1 MDSKWTRNN
10 QRGKKLVHAN
20 AVIPTL
26 LYIAGM
32 KISEELMLESHK
44 GRLAHAL
51 SIGFLASLLNGCLSL
66 ALIPCLYTSP
76 VYAQGRGVNPDTQAE
91 LSHRSQEIQRVIERS
106 NSYFQSA
113 EVNFKDGNFDKA
125 RREYDK
131 AVDIVLEAGI
141 DVRSD
146 ARLQQHYQ
154 NLVEQIFQRQM
165 TLMVVV
171 PGTPAADV
179 AQNGAEPQEAATRN
193 KAKDKDASDRGF
205 GQQTYTPSPLD
216 DLTKLSLTEE
226 ETKGATEDQV
236 QTAVTA
242 AKLDFNFRPNVL
254 VQSFINYYTGRG
266 RATMEQGLRRSGRFM
281 DMARRIFKEEGVPQD
296 IVWLGQVESA
306 WSPVARS
313 WAACVGLWQ
322 FFPPTGARYGLR
334 QDFYVDER
342 SSFEKATRA
351 SARYLKWLAN
361 RYDGNWELAMAAY
374 NSGEGR
380 VDSAIARSGYADFW
394 EIYSR
399 GLVPQETRNYVPNIL
414 AVILISKSPEKY
426 GFSIKPEPPL
436 KYDYV
441 KVNNMVDLR
450 LVSDATDTPYEMLLA
465 LNPELKRGVTPP
477 GLDHLLRVPPGKG
490 RALQT
495 ALQRVPPEKRSSWR
509 MLTAQ
514 TNDSFETIS
523 RKTGVSASTIQQ
535 VNGGSIK
542 PGQKVVIPL
551 NSGVRNV
558 VLANA
563 KGPAAMAPTTAG
575 GSVKMVTYRV
585 KRGETLG
592 DVAGRYNIS
601 VRDIATLNRL
611 SASAKLRAGQVIKV
625 PIRSRR

>member
-1 MDSKWTRNN
+1 
-10 QRGKKLVHAN
+10 
-20 AVIPTL
+20 
-26 LYIAGM
+26 
-32 KISEELMLESHK
+32 MLESHSK
-44 GRLAHAL
+44 RLAPGL
-51 SIGFLASLLNGCLSL
+51 CFGLPASLLTACLSL
-66 ALIPCLYTSP
+66 ALITCLNSSSTFAQTRGAVSNIADTP
-76 VYAQGRGVNPDTQAE
+76 VG
-91 LSHRSQEIQRVIERS
+91 LSHRNQEIQRVIERS

-113 EVNFKDGNFDKA
+113 EADFKDGNFDKA

-154 NLVEQIFQRQM
+154 NLVEHIFQRQM
-165 TLMVVV
+165 TLMVVG
-171 PGTPAADV
+171 PAPTPSDLAQNNEFSQQEPAAASK
-179 AQNGAEPQEAATRN
+179 AQ
-193 KAKDKDASDRGF
+193 DKQAVDRGF

-226 ETKGATEDQV
+226 ETKDATEDQV

-242 AKLDFNFRPNVL
+242 ARLDFNFRPNAL
-254 VQSFINYYTGRG
+254 VQSFINYYLGRG

-281 DMARRIFKEEGVPQD
+281 EMARKTFKEEGVPQD
-296 IVWLGQVESA
+296 IAWLCQVESA

-313 WAACVGLWQ
+313 WAAAVGLWQ
-322 FFPPTGARYGLR
+322 FIPGTGARYGLR
-334 QDFYVDER
+334 QDYYVDER

-399 GLVPQETRNYVPNIL
+399 GLIPQETRNYVPNIL
-414 AVILISKSPEKY
+414 ATIIIAKNPEKY
-426 GFSIKPEPPL
+426 GFSIKSEPPL

-450 LVSDATDTPYEMLLA
+450 LVADATDTPYEMALA

-477 GLDHLLRVPPGKG
+477 GVEHLLRVPPGKG
-490 RALQT
+490 RVLQNALLRIP
-495 ALQRVPPEKRSSWR
+495 AEKRASWR

-514 TNDSFETIS
+514 TSDTAETIS
-523 RKTGVSASTIQQ
+523 RKTGVSAAAIEQ
-535 VNGGSIK
+535 VNGGVIK
-542 PGQKVVIPL
+542 AGQKVIIPMG
-551 NSGVRNV
+551 SGVRNV
-558 VLANA
+558 VFTNS
-563 KGPAAMAPTTAG
+563 KGASAAAG
-575 GSVKMVTYRV
+575 GAAKVITYRV
-585 KRGETLG
+585 KRGESLG
-592 DVAGRYNIS
+592 DIAGRYNTS

-625 PIRSRR
+625 PVRAGR

>member
-1 MDSKWTRNN
+1 
-10 QRGKKLVHAN
+10 
-20 AVIPTL
+20 
-26 LYIAGM
+26 
-32 KISEELMLESHK
+32 MLESHSK
-44 GRLAHAL
+44 RLAPGL
-51 SIGFLASLLNGCLSL
+51 RLISPGFPASLLTVCLSL
-66 ALIPCLYTSP
+66 ALITCLNNSS
-76 VYAQGRGVNPDTQAE
+76 VFAQTRGVVSNNTDTSIE
-91 LSHRSQEIQRVIERS
+91 LSHRTQEIQRVIERS

-154 NLVEQIFQRQM
+154 NLVEHIFQRQM
-165 TLMVVV
+165 TLMVAA
-171 PGTPAADV
+171 PMPAPTDV
-179 AQNGAEPQEAATRN
+179 AQTNGAPQEPASSQKTQE
-193 KAKDKDASDRGF
+193 KQTSDRGF
-205 GQQTYTPSPLD
+205 GQQTFTPSPLD
-216 DLTKLSLTEE
+216 DLTKLNLTEE

-236 QTAVTA
+236 QTAVAA
-242 AKLDFNFRPNVL
+242 AKLDFNFRPNAL
-254 VQSFINYYTGRG
+254 VQSFINYYMGRG

-281 DMARRIFKEEGVPQD
+281 EMARKIFKEEGVPQD

-334 QDFYVDER
+334 QDYYVDER

-399 GLVPQETRNYVPNIL
+399 GLIPQETRNYVPNIL
-414 AVILISKSPEKY
+414 ATIIIAKNPEKY
-426 GFSIKPEPPL
+426 GFSVKPEPPL

-450 LVSDATDTPYEMLLA
+450 LVSDATDTPYDMLLA

-477 GLDHLLRVPPGKG
+477 GVEHLLRVPPGKG
-490 RALQT
+490 RVLQT
-495 ALQRVPPEKRSSWR
+495 ALMRIPAEKRASWR

-514 TNDSFETIS
+514 TSDSFETIS
-523 RKTGVSASTIQQ
+523 RKTGVSAAAIEQ
-535 VNGGSIK
+535 VNGGVIK
-542 PGQKVVIPL
+542 GGQKVIIPAG
-551 NSGVRNV
+551 NGVRNV
-558 VLANA
+558 VLTNA
-563 KGPAAMAPTTAG
+563 KGS
-575 GSVKMVTYRV
+575 GSVAAASAGTGGRTKMITYKV
-585 KRGETLG
+585 KSGESLG
-592 DVAGRYNIS
+592 DIAGRYNTS

-611 SASAKLRAGQVIKV
+611 SSSAKLRAGQVIKV
-625 PIRSRR
+625 PVRTGR

>member
-1 MDSKWTRNN
+1 
-10 QRGKKLVHAN
+10 
-20 AVIPTL
+20 
-26 LYIAGM
+26 
-32 KISEELMLESHK
+32 MLESQK

-51 SIGFLASLLNGCLSL
+51 SIGFSASLLNGCLSL

-91 LSHRSQEIQRVIERS
+91 QSHRSQEIQRVIERS

-113 EVNFKDGNFDKA
+113 EVNFKDGNFDRA
-125 RREYDK
+125 RREYDR

-146 ARLQQHYQ
+146 SRLHQHYQ
-154 NLVEQIFQRQM
+154 NLIERIFQRQM
-165 TLMVVV
+165 TLMAGPVA
-171 PGTPAADV
+171 PAASDV
-179 AQNGAEPQEAATRN
+179 AQNNGGASPQSGDAN
-193 KAKDKDASDRGF
+193 KSQDKQSSDRGF
-205 GQQTYTPSPLD
+205 GQQVYEPSPLD
-216 DLTKLSLTEE
+216 NLTKLSLTED

-236 QTAVTA
+236 D
-242 AKLDFNFRPNVL
+242 KLAREANLGFKFKPNAL
-254 VQSFINYYTGRG
+254 IQSYINYYLGRG
-266 RATMEQGLRRSGRFM
+266 RDTMEQGLRRSGRFLEM
-281 DMARRIFKEEGVPQD
+281 SQKIFKEEGVPQD

-313 WAACVGLWQ
+313 WAAAVGLWQ
-322 FFPPTGARYGLR
+322 FIPDTGSRYGLR
-334 QDFYVDER
+334 QDYYVDER

-351 SARYLKWLAN
+351 SARYLKWLAD

-380 VDSAIARSGYADFW
+380 IDSAIACSGYANFW
-394 EIYSR
+394 EIYAR
-399 GLVPQETRNYVPNIL
+399 GLIPQETRNYVPNIL
-414 AVILISKSPEKY
+414 AVILIAKNPEKY
-426 GFSIKPEPPL
+426 GFSVKPEPAL

-441 KVNNMVDLR
+441 KVNNMVDMR
-450 LVSDATDTPYEMLLA
+450 LVSDATDTPYDMVLA
-465 LNPELKRGVTPP
+465 LNPDLKRGVTPP
-477 GLDHLLRVPPGKG
+477 GVDHLLRVPPGKG

-495 ALQRVPPEKRSSWR
+495 ALLRVPPEKRSTWR

-514 TNDSFETIS
+514 ADDSFETIS
-523 RKTGVSASTIQQ
+523 RKTGISAAAIQQ

-542 PGQKVVIPL
+542 PGQKVIIPL

-563 KGPAAMAPTTAG
+563 KGSAAIAPATAG
-575 GSVKMVTYRV
+575 GSVKMITYKV